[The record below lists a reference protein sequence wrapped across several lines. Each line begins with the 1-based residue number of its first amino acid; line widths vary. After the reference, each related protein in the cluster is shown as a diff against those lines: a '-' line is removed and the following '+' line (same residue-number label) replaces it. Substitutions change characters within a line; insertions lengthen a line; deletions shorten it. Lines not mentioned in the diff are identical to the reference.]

1 MRDRKR
7 MDPDGSGVW
16 KELGGIERG
25 ETYQDLFCE
34 KKNLLLIKG
43 KYIFVLFKILSIFTY
58 F

>member
-25 ETYQDLFCE
+25 KTYQDLFCE
-34 KKNLLLIKG
+34 KKSIVNKRKI
-43 KYIFVLFKILSIFTY
+43 YICTI
-58 F
+58 